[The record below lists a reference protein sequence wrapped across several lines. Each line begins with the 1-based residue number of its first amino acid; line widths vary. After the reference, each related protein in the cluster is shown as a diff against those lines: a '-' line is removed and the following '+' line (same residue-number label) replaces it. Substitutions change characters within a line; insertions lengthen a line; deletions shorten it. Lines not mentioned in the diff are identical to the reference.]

1 MNQYDITF
9 IACDNIFKNVEELR
23 DLIKLE
29 KIKKKIIK
37 SQIEYLN
44 SDNSY
49 GHPNKEVLSTL
60 EYSKI
65 YITDIDS
72 SIMIRIKNN
81 KFKIEACSPQK
92 GVDMIEEIDK
102 TYYQIENKILSHE
115 IYQNIKDYSKAKEKI
130 KTYLEVGKLLKNVDT
145 KYGKNVIKDYS
156 KRLTN
161 KFGKKYTPSLLY
173 KIKQFYNIIEK
184 VPTLSG
190 KLTWSHWYEMLSF
203 DDINKIEYYV
213 NQCEVYNLD
222 VRQLRNKIKSNEY
235 ERIPVDARNRLKSRN
250 DIRITDFVKNPI
262 HIRNS
267 NKKIISEKILQKL
280 ILEDIPTFLKELGNG
295 FTFVDNEYKIK
306 LDDRYNY
313 IDLLLYNIK
322 YKCYVVV
329 ELKVTELKKEHT
341 GQIMTYMTYMNY
353 IDKNIKTI
361 EENDTVGV
369 IICKQDNEYVIKY
382 CSDDRIIAREYELV

>member
-1 MNQYDITF
+1 
-9 IACDNIFKNVEELR
+9 
-23 DLIKLE
+23 
-29 KIKKKIIK
+29 
-37 SQIEYLN
+37 
-44 SDNSY
+44 
-49 GHPNKEVLSTL
+49 
-60 EYSKI
+60 
-65 YITDIDS
+65 
-72 SIMIRIKNN
+72 
-81 KFKIEACSPQK
+81 
-92 GVDMIEEIDK
+92 MIEEIDK
-102 TYYQIENKILSHE
+102 TYYQIESKILSHE

-130 KTYLEVGKLLKNVDT
+130 KTYLEIGELLKSVDT

-235 ERIPVDARNRLKSRN
+235 ERIPADARNRLKSRD

-267 NKKIISEKILQKL
+267 NKKLY
-280 ILEDIPTFLKELGNG
+280 LKNTAKVNTWGHS
-295 FTFVDNEYKIK
+295 
-306 LDDRYNY
+306 Y
-313 IDLLLYNIK
+313 IF
-322 YKCYVVV
+322 
-329 ELKVTELKKEHT
+329 E
-341 GQIMTYMTYMNY
+341 
-353 IDKNIKTI
+353 
-361 EENDTVGV
+361 
-369 IICKQDNEYVIKY
+369 
-382 CSDDRIIAREYELV
+382 RIRQWIYFCR